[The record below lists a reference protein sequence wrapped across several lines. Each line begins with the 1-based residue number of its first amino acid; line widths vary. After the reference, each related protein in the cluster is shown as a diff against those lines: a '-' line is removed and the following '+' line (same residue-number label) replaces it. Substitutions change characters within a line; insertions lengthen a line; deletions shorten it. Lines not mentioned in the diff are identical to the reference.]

1 MMPYLNR
8 IAAAVSFV
16 GCVVVANVMTA
27 NLGLVPLYGSLAV
40 TAGTFIAG
48 LALLVRDWLD
58 EAAGRR
64 WVLGAILTG
73 AALSAAMTPGWRL
86 ALASGLAFTLSETA
100 DWGVYRPLRERG
112 WARAAMAS
120 NVVGGVVDS
129 LLFLAVAGFPLW
141 PGVPVQA
148 AVKVA
153 VTGLFVALAVVAR
166 AVLRNRVRPEGA

>member
-1 MMPYLNR
+1 VNR
-8 IAAAVSFV
+8 LLAFV
-16 GCVVVANVMTA
+16 AFIGCVVSANVLTA
-27 NLGLVPLYGSLAV
+27 HLGLVPLAFGLMV
-40 TAGTFIAG
+40 TAGTFTAG

-58 EAAGRR
+58 DAGGRR
-64 WVLGAILTG
+64 WVLAAIVAGAG
-73 AALSAAMTPGWRL
+73 LSWAMTPGWRL
-86 ALASGLAFTLSETA
+86 ALASGLAFVLSESA
-100 DWGVYRPLRERG
+100 DWAVYGPLRDRG

-120 NVVGGVVDS
+120 NVVGAVVDS

-166 AVLRNRVRPEGA
+166 AVLRDRLRPEGA